1 MLRLLPIDIFGKQ
14 MIMTTIKD
22 TDLKTL
28 KQKGTLHRLCHC
40 SWQCL
45 GHQIGTIL
53 GTSNECDRHHTF
65 AGRILLKKTI
75 RLSVSQP
82 SQQPW
87 HLSHISGCHRI
98 RKQVRTWQFF
108 NLTTKNMRYS
118 MLDPYSLFRS
128 FEQIQLEG
136 QATLCCNPLLV
147 LLQKSQTKIAAPEVL
162 LLFVDFSAS

>member
-65 AGRILLKKTI
+65 AGRILLKKLFDYRCLNLLNNPDI
-75 RLSVSQP
+75 SVTFRAAIEYVSKFGP
-82 SQQPW
+82 GNS
-87 HLSHISGCHRI
+87 S
-98 RKQVRTWQFF
+98 TWQPKTCATACWIPIVSFAPS
-108 NLTTKNMRYS
+108 NKS
-118 MLDPYSLFRS
+118 SLKDRLHS
-128 FEQIQLEG
+128 
-136 QATLCCNPLLV
+136 
-147 LLQKSQTKIAAPEVL
+147 AAIHCW
-162 LLFVDFSAS
+162 SCYRNHKRR